1 MKHIFRTIVSLGAAA
16 LLFACSPEQIEKL
29 DETKLPQASELDVN
43 VTVDQ
48 STNYVTF
55 TMNNSGVM
63 PIWIFDATDPIDD
76 ASGAKVTGKKYAY
89 STNDLKLRFR
99 DAGTHSVEVKAMNRN
114 GISQGSKTI
123 EFTLNETYRDPFDP
137 SPYIKAITN
146 GSSQSWV
153 WNFTEDNHFGCGPV
167 GDPLGWWQCKANE
180 K

>member
-89 STNDLKLRFR
+89 STNDL
-99 DAGTHSVEVKAMNRN
+99 
-114 GISQGSKTI
+114 
-123 EFTLNETYRDPFDP
+123 
-137 SPYIKAITN
+137 
-146 GSSQSWV
+146 
-153 WNFTEDNHFGCGPV
+153 
-167 GDPLGWWQCKANE
+167 
-180 K
+180 